1 MHKKTKKG
9 KTYWYIRECSRVNS
23 KPTITNQVYL
33 GTPERILEMVQ
44 GSRSQV
50 KQIQVQEFGSLW
62 LANLIDRQI
71 GLVEI
76 IDELVPRAKNE
87 KGPSVGEYF
96 LYAAIN
102 RMIDPRSKLALP
114 DWYETTAV
122 QQVRP
127 VQVRELGSERYWEK
141 WNRVS
146 REQLEEIARK
156 LGQRVAEL
164 AGVQSHCFFF
174 DTTNYY
180 TFMASPTESDLAQR
194 GKNKAGRHW
203 LRQVGLALLVS
214 RDADMP
220 IFYREYEGNRHD
232 SKVLARLMSELFSA
246 MEQALGPDKDLTI
259 VLDKGMNS
267 ADNFAAIDAHARAH
281 FITTY
286 SLHCAKEYLKVK
298 DSQFEP
304 VDTPKNRR
312 LLSENHEQDLIS
324 AWRTT
329 AEFWGKKRTVVLTYN
344 PRTAAKQRYSFD
356 EKLFDLQDD
365 LFEMRK
371 KLREALPQWRKP
383 TDIRRRY
390 EKACAQLHIPNDLYD
405 LHFEQDDGG
414 WKMTFRKNHYRI
426 GQHIKGFGK
435 NLLIT
440 DHVHWS
446 TTRIVEASLDR
457 YRVEQDFRQTKDFR
471 LVSLEPI
478 RHWTDSKIRCHILSC
493 FVALAYARLIEL
505 RLEKAALK
513 MTARTAIDKMRTLHS
528 CLVWHTGT
536 RKPGRIL
543 EQPTETQAAI
553 LAAFDHRINSEG
565 VLQPISK

>member
-23 KPTITNQVYL
+23 KPTITNQVY
-33 GTPERILEMVQ
+33 PERILEMVQ

-383 TDIRRRY
+383 ADIRRRY